1 MKKIDITKLW
11 LKVILLLNSFGS
23 RTSLVLITA
32 VGGCPVVLY
41 CEKKAFL
48 YFKFPAHPLSIL
60 SVLQR
65 AACKKE
71 CREKV
76 NTHFLFQKT
85 LFNCAIIVRATKI
98 ADFLEIFQEGR
109 GERSFL
115 IPTILLQIVGVQ
127 NGPFDHDFLEKLQ
140 RLYGEFPKKKSI
152 LDGYKVPEL
161 LSLESLL

>member
-1 MKKIDITKLW
+1 MLVLMFHSMKKIDITKLW
-11 LKVILLLNSFGS
+11 LKVTLLLNSFGS
-23 RTSLVLITA
+23 RISLVLITA

-41 CEKKAFL
+41 CERKAFL
-48 YFKFPAHPLSIL
+48 YFQFRAHPLSIL

-109 GERSFL
+109 RERSFL
-115 IPTILLQIVGVQ
+115 IPTIFIEDCWCSKWT
-127 NGPFDHDFLEKLQ
+127 F
-140 RLYGEFPKKKSI
+140 
-152 LDGYKVPEL
+152 
-161 LSLESLL
+161 